1 MSDSFVTPWT
11 AAHQASLSMGFPR
24 QEYWSGLP
32 CPLPGDL
39 PDAGIDPCLLCLLHW
54 QADSLPLH
62 HLGHQRAVLN
72 VHREAWP
79 GCRQSQQ
86 QGLEDGWGAPLPASP
101 RLPGVCFA
109 VAAGAWKP
117 GGLGS
122 GLLINGRPRQV
133 QSCGHCPGLR
143 QPLGSVGLL
152 GPWCP
157 LFSWLCPHQARS
169 LALRRASRVLWGHSG
184 GEKQQGTFIT
194 LAAGRSRSLMDAWAA
209 RQCTCQL
216 CPHFT
221 GENVKSREAAECT
234 CGSSE
239 VTR

>member
-1 MSDSFVTPWT
+1 MSDSFVTPWP

-24 QEYWSGLP
+24 QEHWSGLP

-72 VHREAWP
+72 VHREVWP

-101 RLPGVCFA
+101 QLPGVCFA

-122 GLLINGRPRQV
+122 GLLINGRSRQV

-152 GPWCP
+152 GPWSP

-169 LALRRASRVLWGHSG
+169 LEKSLQGPVGTLRRRETAGYLYYPGGGKIAFPDGRLGRTTVHVPALSPLYRSERQVQRGCRVHMWV
-184 GEKQQGTFIT
+184 I
-194 LAAGRSRSLMDAWAA
+194 
-209 RQCTCQL
+209 
-216 CPHFT
+216 
-221 GENVKSREAAECT
+221 
-234 CGSSE
+234 
-239 VTR
+239 

>member
-11 AAHQASLSMGFPR
+11 AAHQASLSVGFPR

-39 PDAGIDPCLLCLLHW
+39 PDAGLEPTSPVSPALAGRFFTTASPGAPEGCVKCTQGSVARGSPVSATGVRGWVGRSPPRVPPASWGLLCSGSWNL
-54 QADSLPLH
+54 
-62 HLGHQRAVLN
+62 
-72 VHREAWP
+72 EAWRAGVWVTYKREIQAGTELWALPRVEAAPGKCRAAGGPGPPCFP
-79 GCRQSQQ
+79 GCVPT
-86 QGLEDGWGAPLPASP
+86 WHA
-101 RLPGVCFA
+101 
-109 VAAGAWKP
+109 
-117 GGLGS
+117 
-122 GLLINGRPRQV
+122 
-133 QSCGHCPGLR
+133 
-143 QPLGSVGLL
+143 
-152 GPWCP
+152 
-157 LFSWLCPHQARS
+157 
-169 LALRRASRVLWGHSG
+169 ALRRASRVLWGHSG

-239 VTR
+239 VTQ